1 MSTLSIRLRPSVQAL
16 LEQRCKQ
23 QRVNKSQLVNDL
35 IEQTLGAEQSGHRA
49 AALLDELLDG
59 IEGSRYSILA
69 RRSTNTI
76 APSCLAQACCSP
88 PGRA

>member
-16 LEQRCKQ
+16 LEQRCQQ

-35 IEQTLGAEQSGHRA
+35 IEQALGAEQGGQRA

-59 IEGSRYSILA
+59 IEGSGDHDSAKDISTKLKKTLRAKHAA
-69 RRSTNTI
+69 R
-76 APSCLAQACCSP
+76 
-88 PGRA
+88 

>member
-16 LEQRCKQ
+16 LEQRCRQ

-35 IEQTLGAEQSGHRA
+35 IEQALGAEQGGRRA

-59 IEGSRYSILA
+59 IEGSGDRDSAKNISTKLKKTLRAKHAA
-69 RRSTNTI
+69 R
-76 APSCLAQACCSP
+76 
-88 PGRA
+88 

>member
-23 QRVNKSQLVNDL
+23 QHVNKSQLVNDL
-35 IEQTLGAEQSGHRA
+35 IEQVLGAEQGGQRA

-59 IEGSRYSILA
+59 IEGSGDRASAKNISTKLKKALRAKHAA
-69 RRSTNTI
+69 R
-76 APSCLAQACCSP
+76 
-88 PGRA
+88 

>member
-1 MSTLSIRLRPSVQAL
+1 MSTLSIRLRPSVQAM

-35 IEQTLGAEQSGHRA
+35 IEQALGAERDGRRA

-59 IEGSRYSILA
+59 IEGSGDRNSAKNISTRLKKTLRAKHAA
-69 RRSTNTI
+69 R
-76 APSCLAQACCSP
+76 
-88 PGRA
+88 